1 MTLVVH
7 RMTVNVKRAKTDL
20 STVPMAT
27 NWKTIKKSVIVV
39 PIGHACATFVFTKA
53 K

>member
-7 RMTVNVKRAKTDL
+7 RMTVNVNRAKTNL
-20 STVPMAT
+20 STAPVAT

-39 PIGHACATFVFTKA
+39 PVGHACATFVSTKT